1 MFQIKLFKKLILS
14 LILIVGL
21 AVTGCSSDNEEDNAI
36 TVTVNGSVIFDEGD
50 DFFGDVDGDFIGNG
64 GSGTRTFL
72 WQNSLSRAD
81 YNADITAT
89 AEGMFNMVVRDAD
102 ANVVLDRT
110 LNGAT
115 EPDSIDGVTSSGTSG
130 IWSVTITLT
139 NFKGDGS
146 FSLSEG
152 D

>member
-1 MFQIKLFKKLILS
+1 MKIRQILKSSLLFFYFLS
-14 LILIVGL
+14 AFIMV
-21 AVTGCSSDNEEDNAI
+21 GCSSDDDTTEAI
-36 TVTVNGSVIFDEGD
+36 VKVNGTALVSNDD
-50 DFFGDVDGDFIGNG
+50 DFFGDINGDFTGSG
-64 GSGTRTFL
+64 GSVARTFT
-72 WQNSLSRAD
+72 WANSLSTAD

-89 AEGMFNMVVRDAD
+89 TSGVFRMVVKDSD
-102 ANVVLDRT
+102 GKTVLDRS

-115 EPDSIDGVTSSGTSG
+115 EPDSFSGVTSAGSPG

-139 NFKGDGS
+139 SFNGDGS